1 MPTEDTQKAGFFD
14 YIAQNEGL
22 RLKPYKDIK
31 GFGTIGY
38 GHLIKKG
45 EQFTSITKKRAK
57 ELFDQDLKH
66 AISVVKD
73 DIGEMHWGMLP
84 DEVQIAL
91 ADMAFRTDWQKS
103 PTAKGHFKNE
113 DYFASAKEY
122 LDSDE
127 YRKSKAEGTGI
138 APRMERNAN
147 IIVNLGNAR
156 QDAMSYTEAVEDR
169 LRLEEL
175 QRDPQHPAN
184 VQRRKRKK

>member
-1 MPTEDTQKAGFFD
+1 MPEDVQKSGFFD

-45 EQFTSITKKRAK
+45 EQFTAITKKKAK

-66 AISVVKD
+66 AISVVKN
-73 DIGEMHWGMLP
+73 DIGEMHWGILP
-84 DEVQIAL
+84 DRAQIAL

-113 DYFASAKEY
+113 DYFAFAKEY
-122 LDSDE
+122 LDKVFHPSDTSSE
-127 YRKSKAEGTGI
+127 AMIESLDSWSNQFKFTQEGLHKKI
-138 APRMERNAN
+138 
-147 IIVNLGNAR
+147 
-156 QDAMSYTEAVEDR
+156 SSR
-169 LRLEEL
+169 LDLL
-175 QRDPQHPAN
+175 
-184 VQRRKRKK
+184 

>member
-1 MPTEDTQKAGFFD
+1 MEYFKTSQILIIMPEDVQKSGFFD

-45 EQFTSITKKRAK
+45 EQFTAITKKKAK

-66 AISVVKD
+66 AISVVKN
-73 DIGEMHWGMLP
+73 DIGEMHWGILP
-84 DEVQIAL
+84 DRAQIAL

-103 PTAKGHFKNE
+103 PVAKGHFKEEN
-113 DYFASAKEY
+113 YFGFVNEY

-127 YRKSKAEGTGI
+127 YRKSKAEGSGI

-147 IIVNLGNAR
+147 IIVTLGNAR
-156 QDAMSYTEAVEDR
+156 QEGWDFNTAVEEG
-169 LRLEEL
+169 LKL
-175 QRDPQHPAN
+175 QKAQD
-184 VQRRKRKK
+184 KRKG